1 MKELQEFDPRIE
13 SQLDFNEHSFETFLN
28 NIHISDPS
36 VIFKSKI
43 KKSDENVESNPDLEE
58 FSFKM
63 FSDHPNA
70 ETTLRKIFLE
80 KMVLT
85 QETI

>member
-36 VIFKSKI
+36 VIFKSKQYL
-43 KKSDENVESNPDLEE
+43 V
-58 FSFKM
+58 
-63 FSDHPNA
+63 
-70 ETTLRKIFLE
+70 
-80 KMVLT
+80 
-85 QETI
+85 